1 MIQLLGWILL
11 WGIPILLI
19 WSIVLSIIRFVK
31 EPKLDHFL
39 ERILLFIGLIYSY
52 IVNSLAAWFGLISFI
67 MGILGYLDGT
77 IIGPTMLTI
86 WSIFNV
92 LFFPSIQYAG
102 MN

>member
-77 IIGPTMLTI
+77 IIGPTLCLLLGVFLMYY
-86 WSIFNV
+86 
-92 LFFPSIQYAG
+92 FFPRYN
-102 MN
+102 MPE